1 VERLKKENDKYYT
14 RLKDEEKK
22 NDELEI
28 KRESI
33 QKQAD
38 IQRQQL
44 LDKIKNIESLLST
57 EKDNREKWINQFEQ
71 EQSNHVKT
79 NSELLKIRGELQDA
93 QMNLRNA

>member
-1 VERLKKENDKYYT
+1 MERLKKENDKYYT

-71 EQSNHVKT
+71 EQSSHVKT

>member
-1 VERLKKENDKYYT
+1 MERLKKENDKYYT